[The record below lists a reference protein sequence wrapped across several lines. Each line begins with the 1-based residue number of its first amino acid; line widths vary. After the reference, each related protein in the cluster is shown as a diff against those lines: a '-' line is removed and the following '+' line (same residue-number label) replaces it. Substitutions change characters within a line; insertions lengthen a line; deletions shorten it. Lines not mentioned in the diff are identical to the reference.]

1 MSLYSLL
8 HEDIRLCLKQAMIKV
23 DGDDSLPVLN
33 DRVLGIDGMAL
44 LRFAIGHAEMTLLC
58 HALRIRRACA
68 RRTTSGDK
76 AAQTQRR
83 GLMRGVTRL
92 HSDLSTPFRLSR
104 PQWMV

>member
-44 LRFAIGHAEMTLLC
+44 LRFAIGHAGMSLLG
-58 HALRIRRACA
+58 HALI
-68 RRTTSGDK
+68 
-76 AAQTQRR
+76 
-83 GLMRGVTRL
+83 
-92 HSDLSTPFRLSR
+92 HSDVSTFESILEKATRHLGSMR
-104 PQWMV
+104 PISE